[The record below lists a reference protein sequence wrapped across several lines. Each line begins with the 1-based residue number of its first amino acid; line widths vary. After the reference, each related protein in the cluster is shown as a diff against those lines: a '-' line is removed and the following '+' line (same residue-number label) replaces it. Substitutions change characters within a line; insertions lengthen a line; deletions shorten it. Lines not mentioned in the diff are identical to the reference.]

1 MYVLEREKRMLINT
15 LKRANDL
22 AGKIKEI
29 QDEIGY
35 MNEEFLAMTI
45 AVEGGR
51 YLAFNNIDH
60 ETWEGLKLII
70 LTSLKD
76 KLAELEDEF
85 EKL

>member
-1 MYVLEREKRMLINT
+1 MLINT

-45 AVEGGR
+45 AVEWGR